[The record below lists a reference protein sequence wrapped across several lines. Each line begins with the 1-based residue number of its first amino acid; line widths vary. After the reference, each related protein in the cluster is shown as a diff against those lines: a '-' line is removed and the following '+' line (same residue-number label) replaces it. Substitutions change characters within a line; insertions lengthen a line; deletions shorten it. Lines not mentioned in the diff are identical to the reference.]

1 MMKMKTTLSTAACLF
16 AGLWVS
22 FAALAMEAFPE
33 VSAESLDKLQD
44 TDLALVY
51 AQPDADLRA
60 YKRIWLADATVAF
73 KRNWQRDQNRPNPFK
88 VKSEDMERIKS
99 DLTKLFREVFTEKL
113 TQGGYTLAEAAGD
126 DVLIVRPAI
135 VDLDIVAPDTD
146 TAMRTY
152 QFARSAGGMAL
163 YLELY
168 DSRTGELIA
177 QAMDRKKDREHV
189 FFQRLNRVTNRAA
202 VDRILSSWA
211 RTLSKTLEEAR
222 GVAGES

>member
-51 AQPDADLRA
+51 AQPVADLRA

-152 QFARSAGGMAL
+152 QLARPAG
-163 YLELY
+163 
-168 DSRTGELIA
+168 
-177 QAMDRKKDREHV
+177 
-189 FFQRLNRVTNRAA
+189 
-202 VDRILSSWA
+202 
-211 RTLSKTLEEAR
+211 
-222 GVAGES
+222 